1 MEKTLKEVDVVLRS
15 IFLVVLMLFA
25 ANVFAEGAWL
35 NSLKTMP
42 VQDGG
47 RVKPFDTFAKES
59 LQLIYGKKS
68 YKKTP
73 AVEVVFTWI
82 LAGDQWG
89 GTQFVEVRHSGVKEA
104 LNLPKERK
112 LYSPG
117 ELMAN
122 VKLPLIF
129 SELQNR
135 RERQEKLNP
144 YFQAVQRLEN
154 QLGLLQ
160 LVGRGQA
167 PGLVPD
173 PASDKWLSPSGLPE
187 ELHAHFASLAQS
199 FVAYISDKNE
209 VTDKNLAEKIEG
221 FKALAATFAPEKTPD
236 IKKVKFEVHYND
248 FHPFMWSWIA
258 YLAGVLFF
266 VAYAVRGYGWQS
278 LLGWVFLGIGFFL
291 HTYGMG
297 LRTYLAGRPP
307 VSNMYETVVWVPWGA
322 VLFGFIL
329 ERIQKSKIVLISS
342 AVIAVFCLILTD
354 LAPAVLDPSL
364 HPLEPV
370 LRSTFWLTTHVLII
384 TISYAAFFLAF
395 VLGDLVLFYYLKD
408 EKGYAKQINA
418 GVTSIYRCMQI
429 GVVLLAA
436 GIILGGVWAD
446 YSWGRFWGW
455 DPKETWALIALLGYL
470 AILHGRLTGWIR
482 QFGMAASAILSF
494 SLVIMAWYGV
504 NFVLG
509 AGLHSYGFGAGGVE
523 YVTAFVLIHV
533 LYVTYVTTVR
543 YSRKTVK

>member
-1 MEKTLKEVDVVLRS
+1 MLRS
-15 IFLVVLMLFA
+15 IVLSVLMVLTPS
-25 ANVFAEGAWL
+25 VFAEGAWL
-35 NSLKTMP
+35 KSLKTMP

-59 LQLIYGKKS
+59 LQLVYGKKS
-68 YKKTP
+68 YKKTS

-89 GTQFVEVRHSGVKEA
+89 GTQFVEVRHSGLKEA

-122 VKLPLIF
+122 VKLPLLF

-160 LVGRGQA
+160 LVGRGQV

-173 PASDKWLSPSGLPE
+173 PATDKWLVPSSLPE
-187 ELHAHFASLAQS
+187 ELHSHFSSMAQS
-199 FVAYISDKNE
+199 FVTYVSDKNE
-209 VTDKNLAEKIEG
+209 TTEKNLTEKIEG
-221 FKALAATFAPEKTPD
+221 FKALAWTWASEKAPD
-236 IKKVKFEVHYND
+236 LRKVKLEVHYND
-248 FHPFMWSWIA
+248 FHPFMWSWIT
-258 YLAGVLFF
+258 YLIGVLFF
-266 VAYAVRGYGWQS
+266 VAYAIRGHGWQS

-297 LRTYLAGRPP
+297 LRVYLAGRPP

-342 AVIAVFCLILTD
+342 AVIAIFCLILTD

-395 VLGDLVLFYYLKD
+395 VLGDLLLFYYLKD
-408 EKGYAKQINA
+408 EKKYAKQINA
-418 GVTSIYRCMQI
+418 GVMSIYRCIQI

-523 YVTAFVLIHV
+523 YVTAFVLIHI

-543 YSRKTVK
+543 YGRKTVK